1 MWCPWRESNP
11 HALRRAIL
19 SRVRLPVPPH
29 GQRGVIYIV
38 AARPANPLLL
48 SRQNLGPPEAGI
60 RLNEPSTAG
69 RGLAHCGRGFV
80 PRCIVNGPALLPP
93 GRSAHCGGAWWAE

>member
-11 HALRRAIL
+11 HSFRSAIL

-38 AARPANPLLL
+38 AARPANPLAL
-48 SRQNLGPPEAGI
+48 SRENLGPPKACFWETERLPAG
-60 RLNEPSTAG
+60 PT
-69 RGLAHCGRGFV
+69 
-80 PRCIVNGPALLPP
+80 GPAAL
-93 GRSAHCGGAWWAE
+93 